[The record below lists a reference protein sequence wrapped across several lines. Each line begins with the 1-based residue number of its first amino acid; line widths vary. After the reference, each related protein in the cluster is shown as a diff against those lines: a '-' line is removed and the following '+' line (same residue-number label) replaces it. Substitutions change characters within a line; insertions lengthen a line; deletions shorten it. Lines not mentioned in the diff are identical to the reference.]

1 MFKHVY
7 KYIELTKPNLAEPN
21 LAEPNLAELNIKSP
35 QLNYNNPSE
44 PKLS

>member
-7 KYIELTKPNLAEPN
+7 KYIELTKPNLEPN
-21 LAEPNLAELNIKSP
+21 LAEPNLAELNITRPK
-35 QLNYNNPSE
+35 LNYNNLSE